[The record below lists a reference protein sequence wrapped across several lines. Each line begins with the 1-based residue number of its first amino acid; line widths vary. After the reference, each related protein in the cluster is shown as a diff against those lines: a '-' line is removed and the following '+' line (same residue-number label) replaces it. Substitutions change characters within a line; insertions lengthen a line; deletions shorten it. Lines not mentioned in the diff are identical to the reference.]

1 MARAAQIKRGDLTIG
16 DEVRAREVN
25 ISVDAGSLTVAGRI
39 DASGVSVGSIRLS
52 ARDGLRLAS
61 NAVLDAHGT
70 TLRVDSYGQI
80 IDAPNRAIVELKAGQ
95 GTLRL
100 DGGARIDLRAGSDDP
115 RQDGKPRGTLELN
128 APRLNGARGGDID
141 IEARGPLDIRGAR
154 SVAVNG
160 VGRPQRHPGTETT
173 AAGKPIRSS
182 TRTTWT
188 ACTTTAA
195 PSSPRRWPTPAWSTA
210 SWPACAPM
218 PTRCTC
224 APDPQRHAR
233 RRPGGAGRPGP
244 VPLPLR
250 QPQPA
255 HPLTGVYGSG
265 EVGNL
270 VIRAGGD
277 LQIHGSI
284 NDGFAPPRT

>member
-1 MARAAQIKRGDLTIG
+1 M
-16 DEVRAREVN
+16 
-25 ISVDAGSLTVAGRI
+25 AGRI

-160 VGRPQRHPGTETT
+160 VGST
-173 AAGKPIRSS
+173 AAPPPAPKPLPPASPIRSS

-210 SWPACAPM
+210 SWPACALC
-218 PTRCTC
+218 RRA
-224 APDPQRHAR
+224 APAPRHRDPQRHAR

-244 VPLPLR
+244 VRYRYASLNP
-250 QPQPA
+250 
-255 HPLTGVYGSG
+255 HTPLTGVYGSG

-270 VIRAGGD
+270 VIRAGGA